1 MEIGGWR
8 RGRVIGRGSSATVSL
23 ATALDSGAVFAVK
36 CAELGRSAIL
46 QREQRIL
53 SSLRSPYVVSCL
65 GFDISSHGSTGG
77 LYYNLFLE
85 YAPRGSLSDEIGKQ
99 GGRLDE
105 AAIRCYSCEILRGL
119 VYLHSQG
126 VVHCDVKGRNVL
138 VGTDGH
144 AKIADLGCARLIAQ
158 EDEEGLRGTPMFM
171 APEVARGEEQGPPA
185 DVWALGCTII
195 EMATGGPAWPG
206 VSDPIAAIHRV
217 AFSPDVPAFPSW
229 LSGEG
234 KDFLSKCL
242 KRDPRERWT
251 AEQLLQHEFV
261 ASSSIT
267 SPSKPDTDRRW
278 VSPKSTLDLAFWE
291 TLPDQDEEPSQHP
304 FCDPSAR
311 IQQLVSSSSPTW
323 TWDDIWVAVR
333 STDKERGAAP
343 SCPATESSS
352 RDESLNSIMLNGN
365 CVINSHSDCYST
377 SFAQVAEEEMQQFV
391 SCKPEVMSSKIGYVS
406 VSYGQNV
413 RFEISYWIC
422 SIDLYLFRFLSLNF
436 FIPLCISNASRILA
450 LKQS

>member
-53 SSLRSPYVVSCL
+53 SSLCSPYVVSCL
-65 GFDISSHGSTGG
+65 GFDIS

-85 YAPRGSLSDEIGKQ
+85 YAPGGSLSDEIGKQ
-99 GGRLDE
+99 GGRFDE

-119 VYLHSQG
+119 AYLHSQG

-138 VGTDGH
+138 
-144 AKIADLGCARLIAQ
+144 
-158 EDEEGLRGTPMFM
+158 EDEGGLRGTPVFM

-195 EMATGGPAWPG
+195 EMATGGPAWPDFL
-206 VSDPIAAIHRV
+206 DPIAAIHRV

-234 KDFLSKCL
+234 NDFLSKCL
-242 KRDPRERWT
+242 KRDPRDRWT

-291 TLPDQDEEPSQHP
+291 SLPDQDEEPSQHP

-311 IQQLVSSSSPTW
+311 IQQLVSSSSPNW
-323 TWDDIWVAVR
+323 TWDDHWVAVR

-352 RDESLNSIMLNGN
+352 RDESLNSIMLNGD
-365 CVINSHSDCYST
+365 CAINSHSDCYST
-377 SFAQVAEEEMQQFV
+377 SFAQVAEGEVQQFV
-391 SCKPEVMSSKIGYVS
+391 SCKPEVTSSKIGYVS
-406 VSYGQNV
+406 VNYGPNV
-413 RFEISYWIC
+413 RFEISNWIC
-422 SIDLYLFRFLSLNF
+422 SIDLSLSLTASFLSAHRMHQESWSLNR
-436 FIPLCISNASRILA
+436 ASSSVLVDMGVT
-450 LKQS
+450 